1 MNLSSAVATRSKELL
16 KARNVTQYSFEH
28 KACIPH
34 DTIKSIMRGKAKG
47 VNLKTIAYIADGF
60 DMTMSEF
67 LDSDLFLYDN
77 LELD

>member
-1 MNLSSAVATRSKELL
+1 
-16 KARNVTQYSFEH
+16 
-28 KACIPH
+28 
-34 DTIKSIMRGKAKG
+34 MRGKAKG